1 MVQSIGSPIA
11 WNFGQEKQRT
21 RAAKCRDYAER
32 KRGKIVYKHFPAKI
46 LRRKRNEKLRQKI
59 YICDKPFVFVLHQ
72 TSSCCTGNK
81 RWPAKCCL
89 KTQGKQWH
97 LGSSTSSNFPG
108 AVLHCQ
114 FNNIWKKKSISLFFL
129 SLFFLLNFFWQFRPE
144 KNHNQKVPKTN
155 SWLIKGD

>member
-46 LRRKRNEKLRQKI
+46 LRRKRNEKLRQK
-59 YICDKPFVFVLHQ
+59 PFVFVLHQ

-89 KTQGKQWH
+89 KTRGKQWH

-108 AVLHCQ
+108 AVLYCQ
-114 FNNIWKKKSISLFFL
+114 FNIIWKKKSISLSFFL
-129 SLFFLLNFFWQFRPE
+129 SFFFFFFGLNFFDNLDL
-144 KNHNQKVPKTN
+144 KKTKVKKC
-155 SWLIKGD
+155 LKQIVG

>member
-46 LRRKRNEKLRQKI
+46 LRRKRNEKLRQK
-59 YICDKPFVFVLHQ
+59 PFVFVLHQ

-89 KTQGKQWH
+89 KTRGKQWH

-108 AVLHCQ
+108 AVLYCQ
-114 FNNIWKKKSISLFFL
+114 FNIVWKKKSISLSFF
-129 SLFFLLNFFWQFRPE
+129 LFFLLNFFDNLDL
-144 KNHNQKVPKTN
+144 KKTI
-155 SWLIKGD
+155 IKKCMKQIVG